1 MIVRPTTEQL
11 LLDCCKELMQGVLP
25 AVSDQ
30 TAVVRIFMIE
40 QVLRNAAV
48 RCAHEIAWMDEEIP
62 LIDSYARA
70 VLQEVPREELVALLG
85 RLDDAEIGL
94 DLDTVVERY
103 TRAGDVLAAALEIA
117 VTDEP
122 WSYGGAASNSWT
134 RGMPAKQ
141 LSWPAGVR
149 PVGEPLAYST
159 SSRRT

>member
-1 MIVRPTTEQL
+1 MIVRPSTEQL

-70 VLQEVPREELVALLG
+70 VLEEAPREELAALLG
-85 RLDDAEIGL
+85 RLDNAEIGL

-103 TRAGDVLAAALEIA
+103 TRAGDVLAAALEVA
-117 VTDEP
+117 VTDGPVELRR
-122 WSYGGAASNSWT
+122 
-134 RGMPAKQ
+134 RGEQ
-141 LSWPAGVR
+141 LLEARHARETVVMAG
-149 PVGEPLAYST
+149 
-159 SSRRT
+159 

>member
-62 LIDSYARA
+62 VIDSYARA
-70 VLQEVPREELVALLG
+70 VLQVAPRDELVALLR
-85 RLDDAEIGL
+85 RLNEAETGL
-94 DLDTVVERY
+94 DLDTLS
-103 TRAGDVLAAALEIA
+103 TATAGPGTCWPAALEIA
-117 VTDEP
+117 VTDGLTDLRQRGEQLLDARHARENVVLAG
-122 WSYGGAASNSWT
+122 WSPTG
-134 RGMPAKQ
+134 R
-141 LSWPAGVR
+141 
-149 PVGEPLAYST
+149 
-159 SSRRT
+159 